1 MNVKTVC
8 GNCGEVAVASVE
20 EKAMTP
26 SPQGHSMGTDMEP
39 DMSGFI
45 AKRKKAKKRRLNT
58 LGAVPANHIPD
69 VVDAQGASQKSDEG
83 DENLD
88 FVICGVERKVL
99 PDSSQPCADC
109 PGGCFA
115 KSAEAPTLI
124 EVEGYAEE
132 KYDATVIDSGYNVP
146 ADLFIVKLERKD
158 GKFIEA
164 LFDGQTA
171 EDNGWILVH
180 EELVAEK
187 TAETT
192 ISKDEA
198 GQLALKSLMESEE
211 TITAENGQIVGVV
224 EDNFEGT
231 DVLTVEVDGAD
242 GWSYDVYVSLDGEV
256 LAFDVFEE
264 VGMKSDEDEV
274 ETPESEETEEAPETE
289 VEEKSDPADAEFL
302 AALAEFQ
309 LLEVEDFLE
318 E

>member
-26 SPQGHSMGTDMEP
+26 SPQGHSMATDMEP

-58 LGAVPANHIPD
+58 LGAVPAKHTPD
-69 VVDAQGASQKSDEG
+69 IVDAQGASQKSDDA

-99 PDSSQPCADC
+99 PGSGQPCADC

-124 EVEGYAEE
+124 EIEGYAEE
-132 KYDATVIDSGYNVP
+132 KYDATVVDSGYNIP

-180 EELVAEK
+180 EEVETSEK
-187 TAETT
+187 SEVVS

-198 GQLALKSLMESEE
+198 GTLALKSLMESEG
-211 TITAENGQIVGVV
+211 TVTDENSQIVNIV
-224 EDNFEGT
+224 EDNFEGQ
-231 DVLTVEVDGAD
+231 DVLTVEVDAAD
-242 GWSYDVYVSLDGEV
+242 GSSYDVYVSLSGEV

-264 VGMKSDEDEV
+264 VGMKSDEVEVPEEETETTDEV
-274 ETPESEETEEAPETE
+274 ET
-289 VEEKSDPADAEFL
+289 EEKADPADAEFL